1 MKKMGKLFLTGCFSL
16 AMAAAFVAKPVMAV
30 AEEKLKEGEKFKL
43 TILQTNDFHGHLDD
57 IVTLVDGTVHH
68 NSVARYATIIE
79 NVRNEEENVLL
90 VDGGDV
96 FLRGEFQEG
105 QGELETSLLKA
116 LDYDAMALG
125 NNDFRVYPAGE
136 GTPDSRY
143 EQLKNYHRNV
153 NFPILTGNVIDRETG
168 KYIQNVKPWKSFA
181 FTGVKVGMIGLTSMK
196 PEIRGWDDVADLD
209 FIEPVEALNALL
221 PEVSEK
227 SDVNIV
233 LSHAGNPEDHKLAQ
247 VPGVSAV
254 IGADT
259 HKVIETPEYE
269 FNGEVMVPITQAGGE
284 QEHYLGRLNLTFE
297 VVDAKMTLVE
307 SDGFLYDVTN
317 VPADP
322 EIQAII
328 DDYRA
333 DLKAHMTITI

>member
-1 MKKMGKLFLTGCFSL
+1 MRR
-16 AMAAAFVAKPVMAV
+16 
-30 AEEKLKEGEKFKL
+30 KLKEGDKFEL
-43 TILQTNDFHGHLDD
+43 TVLQTNDFHGHLDD
-57 IVTLVDGTVHH
+57 IVTLGDGTVHH
-68 NSVARYATIIE
+68 NSIAKYATIIE
-79 NVRNEEENVLL
+79 DVRNEEENVLL

-96 FLRGEFQEG
+96 FLRGEFQAG

-116 LDYDAMALG
+116 MDYDAMVLG

-143 EQLKNYHRNV
+143 EQLKNYQRNV
-153 NFPILTGNVIDRETG
+153 NFPILTGNVINKETG
-168 KYIQNVKPWKSFA
+168 KYIQNVKPWKG
-181 FTGVKVGMIGLTSMK
+181 FTFKGVQVGLIGLTSMK
-196 PEIRGWDDVADLD
+196 PEIRGWNDVADLD
-209 FIEPVEALNALL
+209 FIEPVDALKALL

-227 SDVNIV
+227 SDINIV
-233 LSHAGNPEDHKLAQ
+233 LSHAGNPEDHNLAQ

-254 IGADT
+254 LGADT
-259 HKVIETPEYE
+259 HKVIKTPEYE

-284 QEHYLGRLNLTFE
+284 QENYLGRLDLTFE
-297 VVDAKMTLVE
+297 VIDGQMKLVE

-317 VPADP
+317 VSADP

-333 DLKAHMTITI
+333 EMNAQ

>member
-1 MKKMGKLFLTGCFSL
+1 MNKMRKNLLTGCFSL
-16 AMAAAFVAKPVMAV
+16 AMVAPFFAMPVTAD
-30 AEEKLKEGEKFKL
+30 AEKLKEGETFEL
-43 TILQTNDFHGHLDD
+43 TILQTNDLHGHLDD
-57 IVTLVDGTVHH
+57 IVTLDDGTVHE
-68 NSVARYATIIE
+68 NSIAKYATIIE
-79 NVRNEEENVLL
+79 DVRNEEENVLL

-96 FLRGEFQEG
+96 FLRGEFQAG

-116 LDYDAMALG
+116 MGYDAMVLG

-136 GTPDSRY
+136 GTPDSLY
-143 EQLKNYHRNV
+143 EQLKDYHRNV

-168 KYIQNVKPWKSFA
+168 KYIQNVNPWKSFT
-181 FTGVKVGMIGLTSMK
+181 FGGIKVGMIGLTSMK
-196 PEIRGWDDVADLD
+196 PEIRGWNDVADLD

-221 PEVSEK
+221 PEVSNQ
-227 SDVNIV
+227 SDINIV
-233 LSHAGNPEDHKLAQ
+233 LSHAGNTEDHNLAQ

-284 QEHYLGRLNLTFE
+284 QNHYLGRLNLTFE
-297 VVDAKMTLVE
+297 VVDGKMTLVE
-307 SDGFLYDVTN
+307 SNGFLYDITN

-322 EIQAII
+322 EIKAII

-333 DLKAHMTITI
+333 GMNAQ

>member
-1 MKKMGKLFLTGCFSL
+1 M
-16 AMAAAFVAKPVMAV
+16 
-30 AEEKLKEGEKFKL
+30 
-43 TILQTNDFHGHLDD
+43 
-57 IVTLVDGTVHH
+57 
-68 NSVARYATIIE
+68 
-79 NVRNEEENVLL
+79 
-90 VDGGDV
+90 
-96 FLRGEFQEG
+96 
-105 QGELETSLLKA
+105 ETSLLKE
-116 LDYDAMALG
+116 LGYDAMVLG

-143 EQLKNYHRNV
+143 EQLKDYHRNL
-153 NFPILTGNVIDRETG
+153 NFQIFTGNVINRETR
-168 KYIQNVKPWKSFA
+168 KYLQNVKTWKN
-181 FTGVKVGMIGLTSMK
+181 FTFDGAKVGMIGLTSMK
-196 PEIRGWDDVADLD
+196 PEIRGWNGVADLD
-209 FIEPVEALNALL
+209 FIEPVKALNALL

-227 SDVNIV
+227 SDINIV
-233 LSHAGNPEDHKLAQ
+233 LSHAGNDDDHKLAQ

-284 QEHYLGRLNLTFE
+284 QEHYLGRLDLVYE
-297 VVDAKMTLVE
+297 VVDGKMKLVE

-317 VPADP
+317 VPEDP

-333 DLKAHMTITI
+333 EMRVE

>member
-1 MKKMGKLFLTGCFSL
+1 MSITRRNVLTGCFSL
-16 AMAAAFVAKPVMAV
+16 AMAAAMVAMPVTAD
-30 AEEKLKEGEKFKL
+30 AEELKEGEKFEL
-43 TILQTNDFHGHLDD
+43 TILQTNDLHGHLDD
-57 IVTLVDGTVHH
+57 LFTLEDGTVHH
-68 NSVARYATIIE
+68 NSIAKYATIIE
-79 NVRNEEENVLL
+79 DVRNEEENVLL

-96 FLRGEFQEG
+96 FLRGEFQAG
-105 QGELETSLLKA
+105 QGELETSILKEM
-116 LDYDAMALG
+116 DYDAMVLG

-136 GTPDSRY
+136 GTPESLY
-143 EQLKNYHRNV
+143 EQLKDYHRNV
-153 NFPILTGNVIDRETG
+153 NFQILTGNVIDRETG
-168 KYIQNVKPWKSFA
+168 KYIQNVKPWKG
-181 FTGVKVGMIGLTSMK
+181 FTFDGVKIGMIGLTSMK
-196 PEIRGWDDVADLD
+196 PEIRGWNDVANLD

-221 PEVSEK
+221 PEVGEK
-227 SDVNIV
+227 SDINIV
-233 LSHAGNPEDHKLAQ
+233 LSHAGNTEDHKLAQ

-284 QEHYLGRLNLTFE
+284 QSHYLGRLDLTFE
-297 VVDAKMTLVE
+297 VIDGKMTLAE

-322 EIQAII
+322 EIQAMI

-333 DLKAHMTITI
+333 EMNAQ

>member
-1 MKKMGKLFLTGCFSL
+1 MGMKLLTGCFSL
-16 AMAAAFVAKPVMAV
+16 AVAAAFVGKPVTAV
-30 AEEKLKEGEKFKL
+30 AEEKLKEGEKFEL

-57 IVTLVDGTVHH
+57 IVTLVDGSIHH
-68 NSVARYATIIE
+68 NSIAKYATIIE
-79 NVRNEEENVLL
+79 NVRNEEENLLL

-96 FLRGEFQEG
+96 FLRGEFQAG

-116 LDYDAMALG
+116 LDYDAMVLG

-136 GTPDSRY
+136 GTQESRY
-143 EQLKNYHRNV
+143 EQLKNYQRNV

-168 KYIQNVKPWKSFA
+168 KYIQNVKPWKSFS
-181 FTGVKVGMIGLTSMK
+181 FNGVKVGIIGLTSMK
-196 PEIRGWDDVADLD
+196 PEIRGWNDVADLD
-209 FIEPVEALNALL
+209 FIEPVEALNELL

-227 SDVNIV
+227 SDINIV
-233 LSHAGNPEDHKLAQ
+233 LSHAGNTEDHKLAQ

-269 FNGEVMVPITQAGGE
+269 FNGEMMVPITQAGGE
-284 QEHYLGRLNLTFE
+284 QEHYLGRLDLTFE
-297 VVDAKMTLVE
+297 VVDGKMTLVE

-317 VPADP
+317 VRADK
-322 EIQAII
+322 EIQEII
-328 DDYRA
+328 DEYRSELNA
-333 DLKAHMTITI
+333 R

>member
-1 MKKMGKLFLTGCFSL
+1 MNKMGMKLLTGCFSL
-16 AMAAAFVAKPVMAV
+16 TMAAAFVGMPVTAD
-30 AEEKLKEGEKFKL
+30 AEEKLKEGEKFEL

-57 IVTLVDGTVHH
+57 IVTLVDGTIHQ
-68 NSVARYATIIE
+68 NSIAKYATIIE
-79 NVRNEEENVLL
+79 NVRNEEENLLL

-96 FLRGEFQEG
+96 FLRGEFQAG

-116 LDYDAMALG
+116 LDYDAMVLG

-136 GTPDSRY
+136 GTQESRY

-168 KYIQNVKPWKSFA
+168 KYIQNVKPWKSFT
-181 FTGVKVGMIGLTSMK
+181 FNGVKVGMIGLTSMK
-196 PEIRGWDDVADLD
+196 PEIRGWNDVADLD

-227 SDVNIV
+227 SDINIV
-233 LSHAGNPEDHKLAQ
+233 LSHAGNTEDHNLAQ

-284 QEHYLGRLNLTFE
+284 QEHYLGRLDLTFE
-297 VVDAKMTLVE
+297 VVDGKMMLAE

-317 VPADP
+317 VQADS
-322 EIQAII
+322 EIQVII
-328 DDYRA
+328 DEYRSELNA
-333 DLKAHMTITI
+333 Q

>member
-1 MKKMGKLFLTGCFSL
+1 MNKMVINLLTGCFSL
-16 AMAAAFVAKPVMAV
+16 AMAAAFVGKPVTAA
-30 AEEKLKEGEKFKL
+30 AEEKLKEGEKFEL

-57 IVTLVDGTVHH
+57 IVTLDDGTIHH
-68 NSVARYATIIE
+68 NSIAKYATIIE
-79 NVRNEEENVLL
+79 NVRNEEENLLL

-96 FLRGEFQEG
+96 FLRGEFQAD

-116 LDYDAMALG
+116 LGYDAMVLG

-136 GTPDSRY
+136 GTQDSRY
-143 EQLKNYHRNV
+143 EQLKNYHRHV

-168 KYIQNVKPWKSFA
+168 KYIQNVKPWKSFT
-181 FTGVKVGMIGLTSMK
+181 FNGVKVGMIGLTSMK
-196 PEIRGWDDVADLD
+196 PEIRGLNDVADLD
-209 FIEPVEALNALL
+209 FIEPVEALNELL

-227 SDVNIV
+227 SDINIV
-233 LSHAGNPEDHKLAQ
+233 LSHAGNTEDHKLAQ

-259 HKVIETPEYE
+259 HKVIQTPEYE

-284 QEHYLGRLNLTFE
+284 QEHYLGRLDLTFE
-297 VVDAKMTLVE
+297 VVDGKMTLVE

-317 VPADP
+317 VPADS
-322 EIQAII
+322 EVQAII
-328 DDYRA
+328 DEYRSESNA
-333 DLKAHMTITI
+333 Q

>member
-1 MKKMGKLFLTGCFSL
+1 MNKMVMNLLTGCFSL
-16 AMAAAFVAKPVMAV
+16 AMAAAFVGKPVTAA
-30 AEEKLKEGEKFKL
+30 AEEKLKEGEKFEL

-57 IVTLVDGTVHH
+57 IVTLDDGTIHH
-68 NSVARYATIIE
+68 NSIAKYATIIE
-79 NVRNEEENVLL
+79 NVRNEEENLLL

-96 FLRGEFQEG
+96 FLRGEFQAG

-116 LDYDAMALG
+116 LGYDAMVLG
-125 NNDFRVYPAGE
+125 NNDLRVYPAGE
-136 GTPDSRY
+136 GTQDSRY

-168 KYIQNVKPWKSFA
+168 KYIQNVKPWKSFT
-181 FTGVKVGMIGLTSMK
+181 FNGVKVGMIGLTSMK
-196 PEIRGWDDVADLD
+196 PEIRGWNDVADLD
-209 FIEPVEALNALL
+209 FIEPVEALNELL

-227 SDVNIV
+227 SDINIV
-233 LSHAGNPEDHKLAQ
+233 LSHAGNTEDHKLAQ

-259 HKVIETPEYE
+259 HKVIQTPEYE

-284 QEHYLGRLNLTFE
+284 QEHYLGRLDLTFE
-297 VVDAKMTLVE
+297 VVDGKMTLVE

-317 VPADP
+317 VPADS
-322 EIQAII
+322 EVQAII
-328 DDYRA
+328 DEYRSEYNA
-333 DLKAHMTITI
+333 Q

>member
-1 MKKMGKLFLTGCFSL
+1 MNKMGMNLLTGCFSL
-16 AMAAAFVAKPVMAV
+16 AMAAAIVGKPVTAD
-30 AEEKLKEGEKFKL
+30 AEEKLKEGEKFEL

-57 IVTLVDGTVHH
+57 IVTLDDGTFHH
-68 NSVARYATIIE
+68 NSIAKYATIIE
-79 NVRNEEENVLL
+79 NVRNEEENLLL

-96 FLRGEFQEG
+96 FLRGEFQAG

-116 LDYDAMALG
+116 LDYDAMVLG

-136 GTPDSRY
+136 GTQDSRY
-143 EQLKNYHRNV
+143 EQLKNYQCNV
-153 NFPILTGNVIDRETG
+153 NFPILTGNVIDREIG
-168 KYIQNVKPWKSFA
+168 KYIQNVNPWKN
-181 FTGVKVGMIGLTSMK
+181 FTFNGVKVGMIGLTSMK
-196 PEIRGWDDVADLD
+196 PEIRGWNDVADLD
-209 FIEPVEALNALL
+209 FIEPVETLNELL

-227 SDVNIV
+227 SDINIV
-233 LSHAGNPEDHKLAQ
+233 LSHAGNTEDHKLAQ
-247 VPGVSAV
+247 VLGVSAV

-284 QEHYLGRLNLTFE
+284 QEHYLGRLDLTFE
-297 VVDAKMTLVE
+297 VVDGKMTLVE

-317 VPADP
+317 VPADS

-328 DDYRA
+328 DEYRSELNA
-333 DLKAHMTITI
+333 Q

>member
-1 MKKMGKLFLTGCFSL
+1 MIKMRKNLLTGCFSL
-16 AMAAAFVAKPVMAV
+16 AMAVSFVAMPVTAD
-30 AEEKLKEGEKFKL
+30 AEKFKEGETFEL
-43 TILQTNDFHGHLDD
+43 TILQTNDLHGHLDD
-57 IVTLVDGTVHH
+57 VLTLDDGTVHH
-68 NSVARYATIIE
+68 NSIAKYATIIE
-79 NVRNEEENVLL
+79 DVRNVEENVLL

-96 FLRGEFQEG
+96 FLRGEFQAG

-116 LDYDAMALG
+116 MDYDAMVLG

-136 GTPDSRY
+136 GTPYSRY

-153 NFPILTGNVIDRETG
+153 NFSILTSNVIDKETG
-168 KYIQNVKPWKSFA
+168 KYIQNVKPWKG
-181 FTGVKVGMIGLTSMK
+181 FTFNGVQVGMIGLTSMK
-196 PEIRGWDDVADLD
+196 PEIRGWNDVADLD

-227 SDVNIV
+227 SDISIV
-233 LSHAGNPEDHKLAQ
+233 LSHAGNPEDHNLAQ

-254 IGADT
+254 LGADT
-259 HKVIETPEYE
+259 HKVIKTPEYE
-269 FNGEVMVPITQAGGE
+269 FNGEWMVPITQAGGE
-284 QEHYLGRLNLTFE
+284 QEHYLGRLDLTFE
-297 VVDAKMTLVE
+297 VVDGQMKLVE

-322 EIQAII
+322 EIQAMI

-333 DLKAHMTITI
+333 EMNAQ

>member
-1 MKKMGKLFLTGCFSL
+1 MKLLTGCFSL
-16 AMAAAFVAKPVMAV
+16 AMAAAFVGKPVTAV
-30 AEEKLKEGEKFKL
+30 AEEKLKEGEKFEL

-57 IVTLVDGTVHH
+57 IVTLVDGTIHH
-68 NSVARYATIIE
+68 NSIAKYATIIE
-79 NVRNEEENVLL
+79 NVRNEEENLLL

-96 FLRGEFQEG
+96 FLRGEFQAG

-116 LDYDAMALG
+116 LDYDAMVLG

-136 GTPDSRY
+136 GTQESRY

-168 KYIQNVKPWKSFA
+168 KYIQNVKPWKSFS
-181 FTGVKVGMIGLTSMK
+181 FNGVKVGMIGLTSMK
-196 PEIRGWDDVADLD
+196 PEIRGWNDVADLD
-209 FIEPVEALNALL
+209 FIEPVEALNELL

-227 SDVNIV
+227 SDINIV
-233 LSHAGNPEDHKLAQ
+233 LSHAGNTEDHKLAQ

-284 QEHYLGRLNLTFE
+284 QEHYLGRLDLTFE
-297 VVDAKMTLVE
+297 VVDGKMTLVE
-307 SDGFLYDVTN
+307 SDGFLYDVTK
-317 VPADP
+317 VRADP
-322 EIQAII
+322 EIQEII
-328 DDYRA
+328 DEYRSELNA
-333 DLKAHMTITI
+333 Q